1 MAGKREIAS
10 LEDYKRELL
19 ARSEVHRQNLA
30 LHTKELQSS
39 FAWVPRTMGMARSI
53 APILAVAAPIAGL
66 FFARKKVAEMS
77 APRKQP
83 QPRSKKGL
91 FATALMGFQLY
102 NRVRPILTA
111 FASQRQAHRRHHN
124 QHDR

>member
-10 LEDYKRELL
+10 LEEYKRELL

-39 FAWVPRTMGMARSI
+39 FAWVPRTVGAARSI
-53 APILAVAAPIAGL
+53 APILAVAAPIAGF
-66 FFARKKVAEMS
+66 FFARKKMADRP
-77 APRKQP
+77 APKNLS
-83 QPRSKKGL
+83 QPRARKGFL
-91 FATALMGFQLY
+91 ATALMGFQLY

-111 FASQRQAHRRHHN
+111 FTSQRQARRRHY